1 MLSDL
6 LTFLQ
11 CGGLPHPFSANG
23 FMPHGYC
30 FLWRPGVLWL
40 HVLSDAG
47 IAAAYYC
54 IPCVL
59 AYFIR
64 ARRDLPFPAVFWMFS
79 AFILLCGT
87 THVMSIWV
95 LWHPNYYVEGWIKA
109 ATAVVSITATVMLFF
124 YVPKA
129 LALLSPAQLA
139 DENVKLTAM
148 MDFSEERERVTLGAI
163 VDNVSEGIITI
174 GEDGLIRSFNGACAR
189 LFGYAPE
196 EVAGR
201 PLKMLMPAGMH
212 DEHDELLR
220 RYMKVGGP
228 RMVGTGAR
236 AAFGRRKDGGEFPME
251 LSLSSFTL
259 GGIMYVTGWVRDI
272 TRQRQAAA
280 EQESLLTRL
289 IESNAELER
298 FAYVASH
305 DMQEPVRMM
314 LSFSELLQQDYASA
328 LDTEGQEYLAIIG
341 SSVLRIR
348 NMIRDLLDYARFE
361 GGGGNLGPMSMGL
374 KWEQAADNLQQ
385 MIAETKA
392 EVTCDELPEVQ
403 GNAMQIMRLL
413 QNLLTNAI
421 KFQPPGQVP
430 RVHLAAANGA
440 EGTVFCVRDNGIGI
454 KPEFAEQIFAP
465 FRRLHTWDAIP
476 GTGLGLS
483 ICRKIVEGHGG
494 RIWVESVVGEGTQ
507 VYFTLG

>member
-129 LALLSPAQLA
+129 MVLLSAAQLA
-139 DENVKLTAM
+139 DENVKLTAKVE
-148 MDFSEERERVTLGAI
+148 FSEERERLTLGAI
-163 VDNVSEGIITI
+163 VDNVTDGIITAS
-174 GEDGLIRSFNGACAR
+174 GDGHILSFNRACAR
-189 LFGYAPE
+189 LWGYSPE
-196 EVAGR
+196 EVIGQHVA
-201 PLKMLMPAGMH
+201 MLVPRDGQ
-212 DEHDELLR
+212 DEQLLR
-220 RYMKVGGP
+220 FQHYAEDAA
-228 RMVGTGAR
+228 AR
-236 AAFGRRKDGGEFPME
+236 EMGRQGHEFICLRKDGTPFLLE
-251 LSLSSFTL
+251 SKVSSFML
-259 GGIMYVTGWVRDI
+259 GGKTYVTGCVRDI
-272 TRQRQAAA
+272 TELKAAAA
-280 EQESLLTRL
+280 EQELLLERL
-289 IESNAELER
+289 MESNAELER

-328 LDTEGQEYLAIIG
+328 LDAEGQEYLAIIG
-341 SSVLRIR
+341 SSALRIR